1 MTKLTQY
8 IHHTI
13 KERLLATAPI
23 KSLGAKTTGPLFI
36 DNDWHPKLSPC
47 ARYIN
52 WEILYND
59 PADSQKKN
67 IHTPVLRRGYSM
79 QTEPIT

>member
-59 PADSQKKN
+59 PADSQK
-67 IHTPVLRRGYSM
+67 
-79 QTEPIT
+79 